1 MIEAF
6 NGLSAL
12 GWGNAILVFLF
23 SIIFVA
29 AFIEVRKRICDFFG
43 IETKW
48 SLKEKAR
55 DKKIENLEAD
65 ISKVQEEIKNI
76 NENRTHDREQS
87 FKIQKDLIAN
97 FSQVTNTLADIK
109 NDILEDKIERK
120 RWNILNFADE
130 LRHNDGVA
138 DNERYNNVFRDYD
151 DYERIIH
158 DKGLSNGY
166 VEESIKFIRLKY
178 QEMLND

>member
-1 MIEAF
+1 MIESYEK
-6 NGLSAL
+6 LSSIGFENVILILLLSLVL
-12 GWGNAILVFLF
+12 GVGYFKAKDYLC
-23 SIIFVA
+23 
-29 AFIEVRKRICDFFG
+29 ERFG
-43 IETKW
+43 IETKR
-48 SLKEKAR
+48 SLKEKKR
-55 DKKIENLEAD
+55 D
-65 ISKVQEEIKNI
+65 EEIEKLKKEYDELKNSI
-76 NENRTHDREQS
+76 DEVKDNRIHDREQS
-87 FKIQKDLIAN
+87 FQIQKDLIDN
-97 FSQVTNTLADIK
+97 FSQVANTLADIK

>member
-1 MIEAF
+1 M
-6 NGLSAL
+6 
-12 GWGNAILVFLF
+12 
-23 SIIFVA
+23 
-29 AFIEVRKRICDFFG
+29 
-43 IETKW
+43 
-48 SLKEKAR
+48 
-55 DKKIENLEAD
+55 DKVKD
-65 ISKVQEEIKNI
+65 
-76 NENRTHDREQS
+76 NRRHDRGQS
-87 FKIQKDLIAN
+87 FQIQKDLIEKC
-97 FSQVTNTLADIK
+97 SQGTNSLADIK
-109 NDILEDKIERK
+109 NDMLEEKIERK

-151 DYERIIH
+151 DYERIIR

>member
-1 MIEAF
+1 MDIITTINQEIE
-6 NGLSAL
+6 
-12 GWGNAILVFLF
+12 
-23 SIIFVA
+23 
-29 AFIEVRKRICDFFG
+29 K
-43 IETKW
+43 
-48 SLKEKAR
+48 LKV
-55 DKKIENLEAD
+55 D
-65 ISKVQEEIKNI
+65 ISKLQEEIKNI

-87 FKIQKDLIAN
+87 FKIQKDLIDN
-97 FSQVTNTLADIK
+97 FSQVANTLADIK

>member
-29 AFIEVRKRICDFFG
+29 AFLEVKKIICEYFG
-43 IETKW
+43 IETKR
-48 SLKEKAR
+48 SLKEKKR
-55 DKKIENLEAD
+55 D
-65 ISKVQEEIKNI
+65 EEIEKLKADVSKLQ
-76 NENRTHDREQS
+76 ENRTHDREQS
-87 FKIQKDLIAN
+87 FKIQKDLVDN
-97 FSQVTNTLADIK
+97 FAQVSNTLAEIK

-130 LRHNDGVA
+130 LRQNDGVA

-158 DKGLSNGY
+158 DRGLSNGY

>member
-6 NGLSAL
+6 EGLSAL

-23 SIIFVA
+23 SIIFAV
-29 AFIEVRKRICDFFG
+29 AFIQGVKFLFDFFG
-43 IETKW
+43 IKTRK
-48 SLKEKAR
+48 SIKEEKR
-55 DKKIENLEAD
+55 DKEIEKLKAD
-65 ISKVQEEIKNI
+65 ISKLQEDIKNI
-76 NENRTHDREQS
+76 DENRTHDREQS
-87 FKIQKDLIAN
+87 FKIQKDLVDN
-97 FSQVTNTLADIK
+97 FAQVSNTLAEIK

-130 LRHNDGVA
+130 LRQNDGVA

-158 DKGLSNGY
+158 DRGLSNGY

>member
-23 SIIFVA
+23 SIIFAV
-29 AFIEVRKRICDFFG
+29 AFIQGVKFLCDFFG
-43 IETKW
+43 IETKH

-55 DKKIENLEAD
+55 DKKIENIEAD
-65 ISKVQEEIKNI
+65 VSKLQEDIKQFS
-76 NENRTHDREQS
+76 ENRTHDREQS
-87 FKIQKDLIAN
+87 FKIQKDLIDN
-97 FSQVTNTLADIK
+97 FSQVTNTLAEIK

-130 LRHNDGVA
+130 LRQNDGVA

-158 DKGLSNGY
+158 DRGLSNGY

>member
-6 NGLSAL
+6 EGLSAL

-23 SIIFVA
+23 SIIFAV
-29 AFIEVRKRICDFFG
+29 AFIQGVKFLFDFFG
-43 IETKW
+43 IKTRK
-48 SLKEKAR
+48 SIKEEKR
-55 DKKIENLEAD
+55 DKEIEKIKAN
-65 ISKVQEEIKNI
+65 ISKLQEDIKNI

-87 FKIQKDLIAN
+87 LKIQKDLVDN
-97 FSQVTNTLADIK
+97 FSQVSNTLAEIK

-130 LRHNDGVA
+130 LRQNDGVA

-158 DKGLSNGY
+158 DRGLSNGY

>member
-1 MIEAF
+1 M
-6 NGLSAL
+6 
-12 GWGNAILVFLF
+12 
-23 SIIFVA
+23 
-29 AFIEVRKRICDFFG
+29 
-43 IETKW
+43 
-48 SLKEKAR
+48 
-55 DKKIENLEAD
+55 
-65 ISKVQEEIKNI
+65 
-76 NENRTHDREQS
+76 
-87 FKIQKDLIAN
+87 
-97 FSQVTNTLADIK
+97 
-109 NDILEDKIERK
+109 EDKIERK

-151 DYERIIH
+151 DYERIIR

>member
-6 NGLSAL
+6 EGLSAL

-23 SIIFVA
+23 SIIFAV
-29 AFIEVRKRICDFFG
+29 AFIQGVKFLFDFFG
-43 IETKW
+43 IKTRK
-48 SLKEKAR
+48 SIKEEKR
-55 DKKIENLEAD
+55 DKEIEKIKAN
-65 ISKVQEEIKNI
+65 ISKLQEDIKNI

-87 FKIQKDLIAN
+87 LKIQKDLVDN
-97 FSQVTNTLADIK
+97 FAQVSNTLAEIK

-130 LRHNDGVA
+130 LRQNDGVA

-158 DKGLSNGY
+158 DRGLSNGY

>member
-6 NGLSAL
+6 EGLSAL

-29 AFIEVRKRICDFFG
+29 AFIEVKKRICDYFG

-55 DKKIENLEAD
+55 DKEIENLEAGL
-65 ISKVQEEIKNI
+65 SKLQEEIKNI

-97 FSQVTNTLADIK
+97 FS
-109 NDILEDKIERK
+109 
-120 RWNILNFADE
+120 
-130 LRHNDGVA
+130 
-138 DNERYNNVFRDYD
+138 
-151 DYERIIH
+151 
-158 DKGLSNGY
+158 
-166 VEESIKFIRLKY
+166 
-178 QEMLND
+178 